1 MIIFRFIKTC
11 HASLASVCLIY
22 IFHLVHIFIIR
33 ILIHILVVSSS
44 GSGSIII
51 FIIIIFSYPLT
62 SSLLSLLLCDVY
74 RHKRNRHHWFHI
86 GFLIMLLF
94 SLTQQVFLLCKSV
107 GESHTAQWCMG
118 VSKNHICQIS
128 FGKRWNN
135 KSTILSKSD
144 LYLKHIVKLHWNAR
158 WKHN

>member
-11 HASLASVCLIY
+11 HVSLASVCLIY

-44 GSGSIII
+44 SGSIII

-107 GESHTAQWCMG
+107 GESHTAQWGMG
-118 VSKNHICQIS
+118 AWGWAKIIFVKFPPVKYEATNLRYYLSLT
-128 FGKRWNN
+128 
-135 KSTILSKSD
+135 STSNL
-144 LYLKHIVKLHWNAR
+144 L
-158 WKHN
+158 